1 MQAVAK
7 EMNFSET
14 TFVLPPE
21 TAGTD
26 VRMRI
31 FTPGEELPT
40 AGHPT
45 IGSTFALARTGV
57 IAPGRERFV
66 FGEGVGPVPVALT
79 WNGDDLSFAW
89 MTQGA
94 PVFGDP
100 IADPSGAAAALS
112 LPPAAVAGTGLPVQI
127 VSCGV
132 PFLFVP
138 LTTRSAVDGAS
149 VNRDALDQLRQS
161 SGTNAHGVFIFSAQ
175 PGADRGDRATVYSR
189 MFAPD
194 IGVAEDPATGIA
206 SGPLGCYLVRHKVV
220 PPEKA
225 GAMLSLQ
232 GVKMGRPS
240 HVHISIGLQKGEI
253 ASVRVG
259 GESVLAGEGTLYI

>member
-1 MQAVAK
+1 M
-7 EMNFSET
+7 
-14 TFVLPPE
+14 
-21 TAGTD
+21 
-26 VRMRI
+26 
-31 FTPGEELPT
+31 
-40 AGHPT
+40 
-45 IGSTFALARTGV
+45 
-57 IAPGRERFV
+57 
-66 FGEGVGPVPVALT
+66 
-79 WNGDDLSFAW
+79 
-89 MTQGA
+89 
-94 PVFGDP
+94 
-100 IADPSGAAAALS
+100 
-112 LPPAAVAGTGLPVQI
+112 
-127 VSCGV
+127 

-149 VNRDALDQLRQS
+149 VNRDALDRLLQS

-206 SGPLGCYLVRHKVV
+206 SGPLGCYLVRHKVA

-240 HVHISIGLQKGEI
+240 HVHISIGLQNGEI

-259 GESVLAGEGTLYI
+259 GESVLAGEGTLYL